1 MLLLLSPAKT
11 LDYES
16 PIPSAWVDQALG
28 RPAWVDQSQLLVER
42 LRALSVDDVASL
54 MELSP
59 ALAALNVQ
67 RFKNWRPRHSERNS
81 RAAMLAFNGDVY
93 EGLDAKTLSADDIAQ
108 AQARVLILSGLYGL
122 LRPLDRLQP
131 YRLEM
136 GRPLDTARGSNLYAF
151 WGDQLALEIQRR
163 AAQQAVPVVVN
174 LASQEYFKAARRP
187 SLTAPVVDVV
197 FEDDQGKGA
206 KVISFFAKR
215 ARGLMA
221 RWVLQQRIDHPDALR
236 AFDVEGYAWQR
247 DPSSPARLV
256 FRRHHLS

>member
-16 PIPSAWVDQALG
+16 PTPSAWAAQELA
-28 RPAWVDQSQLLVER
+28 RPAWVDQAQVLIER
-42 LRALSVDDVASL
+42 LRALSVDDVARL

-67 RFKNWRPRHSERNS
+67 RFQAWRPRHSDRNS
-81 RAAMLAFNGDVY
+81 RAALLAFNGDVY
-93 EGLDAKTLSADDIAQ
+93 EGLDAKSLSTDDIAQ
-108 AQARVLILSGLYGL
+108 AQARLLILSGLYGL

-136 GRPLDTARGSNLYAF
+136 GRPLDTTRGSNLYAF
-151 WGDQLALEIQRR
+151 WGDQPALEIQRR
-163 AAQQAVPVVVN
+163 AVRQAVPLVVN

-187 SLTAPVVDVV
+187 PLKVPVLDVV
-197 FEDDQGKGA
+197 FEDDQGKGP

-221 RWVLQQRIDHPDALR
+221 RWVLQQRVDHPDGLR
-236 AFDVEGYAWQR
+236 AFNGEGYAWQR
-247 DPSSPARLV
+247 DASSAARLV

>member
-16 PIPSAWVDQALG
+16 ALPEAWSAQTLSRPMWVDEA
-28 RPAWVDQSQLLVER
+28 AMLVER
-42 LRALSVDDVASL
+42 LRAMSPDEVASL

-59 ALAALNVQ
+59 ALAQLNVE
-67 RFKNWRPRHSERNS
+67 RFERWRPRHTAANS
-81 RAAMLAFNGDVY
+81 RAALLAFNGDVY
-93 EGLDAKTLSADDIAQ
+93 EGLDARSLSAPDIAH
-108 AQARVLILSGLYGL
+108 AQARVRILSGLYGL

-136 GRPLDTARGSNLYAF
+136 GRPLDNPRGDTLYAF
-151 WGDQLALEIQRR
+151 WGDRIARTLQSEVAGQP
-163 AAQQAVPVVVN
+163 VPVVVN

-187 SLTAPVVDVV
+187 ALTAPVVDCV
-197 FEDDQGKGA
+197 FEDDQGKGP

-221 RWVLQQRIDHPDALR
+221 RWIVRQRVDHPDDLR
-236 AFDVEGYAWQR
+236 AFDAEGYRWHSEASEGR
-247 DPSSPARLV
+247 RLV
-256 FRRHHLS
+256 FRRLHAA